1 VGNRRFLS
9 FVLDL
14 FLIVVYN
21 THMVKKQRINYNVT
35 SIQAEV
41 LRIAARQKELSASEL
56 LRRIIDDWI
65 ETNAQDIQVQV
76 VSQREADS
84 SD

>member
-1 VGNRRFLS
+1 
-9 FVLDL
+9 
-14 FLIVVYN
+14 
-21 THMVKKQRINYNVT
+21 MVKKQRINYNVT